1 MSTAVQGQAG
11 EIVSH
16 NPATGEEVGR
26 VHINSADE
34 VNSVVDRS
42 RQAFASWRQT
52 SFAERGRLVMAAR
65 QVILSDIDG
74 IAHLI
79 SRESGKPFGEAISM
93 EIAPVLDLMQ
103 HFARG
108 AKKLLAP

>member
-1 MSTAVQGQAG
+1 MNAILPIQID

-26 VHINSADE
+26 VPINSADE

-42 RQAFASWRQT
+42 RQAFESWRQT
-52 SFAERGRLVMAAR
+52 SFAERRRLVMAAR
-65 QVILSDIDG
+65 EVILSDIDG

-93 EIAPVLDLMQ
+93 EIARRIIL
-103 HFARG
+103 RST
-108 AKKLLAP
+108 